1 MTQEEELEEQN
12 KSPNILLYPRSPVN
26 LHINLPSPPPFS
38 CRPPSPSVSI
48 DCRQRIYYSIYNQ
61 RPTTKHNGDDSCQG
75 GGMKHI
81 PWTTTTSDAMRDD
94 TPGRVDCR
102 DRRLKYWVGLGSR
115 YRALSFEF
123 WVRGIKKAVAAA
135 AVPVSIVV
143 PWVNY
148 YYYIFYWIAW
158 SGELDDGQDSGY
170 NNNNSVMMVI
180 GKYCD
185 PMNGDL
191 IGKLFDSIAVNDA
204 GGCHSLGSQPVWAA
218 AAVVFG
224 HQERI
229 I

>member
-102 DRRLKYWVGLGSR
+102 DRRLNTGLGWVLGIELW
-115 YRALSFEF
+115 ALSSESEGLRRLWLLLLSLSALLYLGSIIIISFIES
-123 WVRGIKKAVAAA
+123 RGVVNWMMAK
-135 AVPVSIVV
+135 IVV
-143 PWVNY
+143 
-148 YYYIFYWIAW
+148 II
-158 SGELDDGQDSGY
+158 
-170 NNNNSVMMVI
+170 I
-180 GKYCD
+180 
-185 PMNGDL
+185 
-191 IGKLFDSIAVNDA
+191 II
-204 GGCHSLGSQPVWAA
+204 VWWW
-218 AAVVFG
+218 
-224 HQERI
+224 
-229 I
+229 

>member
-102 DRRLKYWVGLGSR
+102 DRRLNTGLGWVLGIELWV
-115 YRALSFEF
+115 LSPSQ
-123 WVRGIKKAVAAA
+123 GIKKAVAA

-158 SGELDDGQDSGY
+158 SGELDDGQDSGNNK

-204 GGCHSLGSQPVWAA
+204 GDAIH
-218 AAVVFG
+218 
-224 HQERI
+224 
-229 I
+229 

>member
-38 CRPPSPSVSI
+38 CRPPSPSISI

-123 WVRGIKKAVAAA
+123 WVKGLRRLWLWLLLLSLSALL
-135 AVPVSIVV
+135 
-143 PWVNY
+143 Y
-148 YYYIFYWIAW
+148 
-158 SGELDDGQDSGY
+158 
-170 NNNNSVMMVI
+170 
-180 GKYCD
+180 
-185 PMNGDL
+185 
-191 IGKLFDSIAVNDA
+191 
-204 GGCHSLGSQPVWAA
+204 LGSIIIISFIESRGVVIWMMAKIAIIIIIVWWW
-218 AAVVFG
+218 
-224 HQERI
+224 
-229 I
+229 